1 MKEFLKSNVQSL
13 KELDWP
19 ELTLY
24 EIVNNTDL
32 DDSIFSLIFLK
43 FSHCAM
49 NTVYHFIFRNHE
61 LELQSKNIGAL
72 KTNCACGICRCRFK
86 HTRKYKRKTLK
97 YYCKTRRK

>member
-1 MKEFLKSNVQSL
+1 MKEFLKTDTQTL
-13 KELDWP
+13 KDLDWP

-61 LELQSKNIGAL
+61 LELQSKNIGA
-72 KTNCACGICRCRFK
+72 CGIYRCRFK